1 MLIRAQDKVEI
12 VNLDNI
18 VSIYVHVIK
27 PKDKGIKE
35 EYETEIK
42 YHEGNLNNRWLGKYS
57 SEEKA
62 LKVLD
67 MIQDAY
73 ENTYSQL
80 STNGLLITSC
90 KKVFNMPA
98 DEEVEI

>member
-18 VSIYVHVIK
+18 VSIYANVIK

-42 YHEGNLNNRWLGKYS
+42 YHEGNLNNRWLGRYS
-57 SEEKA
+57 SEAKA
-62 LKVLD
+62 IKVLD
-67 MIQDAY
+67 MIQNAY
-73 ENTYSQL
+73 IEGSEWLTAA
-80 STNGLLITSC
+80 G
-90 KKVFNMPA
+90 KVFEMPA
-98 DEEVEI
+98 DEEVKV